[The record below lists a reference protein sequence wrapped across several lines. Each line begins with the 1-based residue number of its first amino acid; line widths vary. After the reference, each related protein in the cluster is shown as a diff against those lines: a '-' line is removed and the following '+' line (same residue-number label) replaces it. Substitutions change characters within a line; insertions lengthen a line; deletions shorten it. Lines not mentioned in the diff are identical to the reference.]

1 MSNTTAQ
8 SKYELINDWVLPVA
22 GDGLHSFVSLC
33 NFDTKFL
40 PLFELKVTPLRQVYT
55 KYVHQKI
62 PHMAWSKDLVY
73 LFEYLKKDLT
83 TEPVLARYDSTK
95 SIFLKTDWSSLGM
108 SFILMQPGND
118 VESDE
123 DSICDFDVSHNGPRF
138 RPISSGMRKC
148 TDSESHYHSFVGEI
162 ATLRWAIAKNK
173 LYLWGITFYVLCDM
187 KSTYRILEYDGPIH
201 SLRRWCQELQSYQF
215 IAFHRPAAMMS
226 DVDALNRG
234 PYHRIS
240 STYYAMVSTIREY
253 DIHYNSKAYDSG
265 VYDNML
271 SSGKLNLKRISPW
284 VPSPTHS
291 LRAALLLTTITEHIN
306 DPSCKLF
313 ALLRSKLMSYTNVE
327 STKLT
332 QCKLAA
338 VAAIYK
344 PASGIMQAD
353 SPTMQCSKSL
363 NRDLPTHVSTVQCSI
378 TSDAVDNPSASETN
392 VVTHN
397 NSAVQCST
405 NLNTSLPINNST
417 VQCSNSAVQC
427 STNLNQILPI
437 NNGTVQCST
446 TSGAVVDSSTSETIV
461 VADNDVQYSST
472 LLGHESFRG
481 EDGNNTLLYS
491 SPASCIKPSGPSL
504 AVGKSTLLGHE
515 SFRGEDGNN
524 TLLYSSPASCIKP
537 SGPSLAVGKSPWRT
551 GNTSNI
557 RQVRF
562 NDSFPHPLDKQQFG
576 KVSVSDILHLKQ
588 SSYQSH
594 FASNNN
600 NVIAKTL
607 VDSNTLRYEQCP
619 TFGKSTGHS
628 CCPNNTV
635 TASTFDDHSR
645 NSTCNDH
652 AIDQGV
658 IQSSNRCD
666 RISCLAF
673 NVTSLSSRSSS
684 STTLMFDRVRILY
697 NQQNRQRPL
706 LIENLSTSIT
716 APSVNTFLRKHI
728 VNWLS
733 FNPGISTFGLSL
745 SNYLGDRLCL
755 TILESNK
762 LCRTINGML
771 LPNAKIV
778 EGDWTVLASL
788 FKLRS
793 SVDPMAPYGCNDKS
807 SNSTMP
813 ELSTISELNGADFC
827 FEDELELP
835 LHDKLPPSVQRLVTA
850 IDGSDSLS
858 LQFFMASWPI
868 SHDSFSLT
876 DKSILQVSTQLRH

>member
-1 MSNTTAQ
+1 MKDSSLYHLTRSRVIIDDIMLRSTSVSLLLLLLECYLRIYLKYRTMLNLKKCNFLKKRFEFVGHDILSMGNTTAQ
-8 SKYELINDWVLPVA
+8 SKYDLINDWILPVT

-33 NFDTKFL
+33 NFYTKFL
-40 PLFELKVTPLRQVYT
+40 PLFEMKVAPLRQLYT
-55 KYVHQKI
+55 KYLHQKI
-62 PHMAWSKDLVY
+62 PQMAWSKDLIY
-73 LFEYLKKDLT
+73 LFEALKKDLT

-95 SIFLKTDWSSLGM
+95 PIFLKTDWSSLGM

-118 VESDE
+118 KKSDE
-123 DSICDFDVSHNGPRF
+123 ASKSLLENGTCNFDVSHDGPRL

-234 PYHRIS
+234 PYHRVS

-253 DIHYNSKAYDSG
+253 DIRHNSKAYDSG

-327 STKLT
+327 STKST

-378 TSDAVDNPSASETN
+378 TSDAVDNPSASGTN

-446 TSGAVVDSSTSETIV
+446 TSGAVVDSSASETIV
-461 VADNDVQYSST
+461 VADNDVQYSTT
-472 LLGHESFRG
+472 LLGHK
-481 EDGNNTLLYS
+481 S
-491 SPASCIKPSGPSL
+491 S
-504 AVGKSTLLGHE
+504 
-515 SFRGEDGNN
+515 RGEDGNN

-576 KVSVSDILHLKQ
+576 KVSVSDILHL
-588 SSYQSH
+588 
-594 FASNNN
+594 
-600 NVIAKTL
+600 
-607 VDSNTLRYEQCP
+607 
-619 TFGKSTGHS
+619 
-628 CCPNNTV
+628 
-635 TASTFDDHSR
+635 
-645 NSTCNDH
+645 
-652 AIDQGV
+652 
-658 IQSSNRCD
+658 
-666 RISCLAF
+666 
-673 NVTSLSSRSSS
+673 
-684 STTLMFDRVRILY
+684 
-697 NQQNRQRPL
+697 
-706 LIENLSTSIT
+706 
-716 APSVNTFLRKHI
+716 
-728 VNWLS
+728 
-733 FNPGISTFGLSL
+733 
-745 SNYLGDRLCL
+745 
-755 TILESNK
+755 
-762 LCRTINGML
+762 
-771 LPNAKIV
+771 
-778 EGDWTVLASL
+778 
-788 FKLRS
+788 
-793 SVDPMAPYGCNDKS
+793 
-807 SNSTMP
+807 
-813 ELSTISELNGADFC
+813 
-827 FEDELELP
+827 
-835 LHDKLPPSVQRLVTA
+835 
-850 IDGSDSLS
+850 
-858 LQFFMASWPI
+858 
-868 SHDSFSLT
+868 
-876 DKSILQVSTQLRH
+876 